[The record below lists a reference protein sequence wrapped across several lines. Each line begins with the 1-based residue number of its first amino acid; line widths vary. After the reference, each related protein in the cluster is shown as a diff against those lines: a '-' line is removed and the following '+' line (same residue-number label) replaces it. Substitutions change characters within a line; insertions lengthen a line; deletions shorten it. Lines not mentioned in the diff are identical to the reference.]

1 MGSSPSGAG
10 QQLQPISQTKP
21 VSIDD
26 LRNQYAQLQSNYRS
40 MGLNPFGSSSE
51 GGQGSGAYRG
61 LQQQQD
67 MLQNRIRQLQG
78 QQGTA
83 SAHPA
88 TLGGLPVY
96 WGPGPPGG

>member
-1 MGSSPSGAG
+1 
-10 QQLQPISQTKP
+10 

-51 GGQGSGAYRG
+51 GGQGSGAYSG

-78 QQGTA
+78 QQGAA

-96 WGPGPPGG
+96 WGPGTPGG